1 MTEEDQNMGEDNY
14 DQCMRI
20 VGGIN
25 ALSELAKVTQ
35 CMRLDKRTV
44 DLMET
49 ARAALNKAV
58 LSAWEY
64 ADSQSDASPEHLKG
78 SDDRGEGRP

>member
-1 MTEEDQNMGEDNY
+1 MAEDNY

-44 DLMET
+44 DLLET
-49 ARAALNKAV
+49 ARVTLNKAV

-64 ADSQSDASPEHLKG
+64 ADSQSSG
-78 SDDRGEGRP
+78 GF

>member
-1 MTEEDQNMGEDNY
+1 MDEDNY
-14 DQCMRI
+14 DAGGSLWCMRI
-20 VGGIN
+20 VGGIT

-35 CMRLDKRTV
+35 CMRLDKPTV
-44 DLMET
+44 ALLET

-64 ADSQSDASPEHLKG
+64 ADSQASG
-78 SDDRGEGRP
+78 GTVDG